1 MPVEIKNLIITAVVS
16 KSLENQT
23 TMVKEKL
30 DVEDVDL
37 ERLVDELISKNNNKN
52 ER

>member
-16 KSLENQT
+16 KSLENQST
-23 TMVKEKL
+23 IVKDKL
-30 DVEDVDL
+30 AVEDVDL
-37 ERLVDELISKNNNKN
+37 ERLVDEMISKNKNKN

>member
-16 KSLENQT
+16 KGLENQT
-23 TMVKEKL
+23 TTVKDKL
-30 DVEDVDL
+30 VVEDVDL
-37 ERLVDELISKNNNKN
+37 ERLVDEVISKSKNKN